1 MSIVYDSK
9 FYREFHPFSLSP
21 SPFSPSVVSFT
32 CRLRRHS
39 SLFSAPSPHRLRRR
53 QRRRTCPK
61 SAPLA
66 ERRPRQPHSNLYNW
80 SPPRGALR
88 TVRLSFAQTVK
99 PLTRL
104 TTNFLDN
111 LALPDRRS
119 RLLRP
124 NKDRLSPDS
133 QAVSFCCY

>member
-1 MSIVYDSK
+1 MSVVYNSK
-9 FYREFHPFSLSP
+9 FYRKFRPLSPSP
-21 SPFSPSVVSFT
+21 SPFSPSVLSFAR
-32 CRLRRHS
+32 RLRRHF
-39 SLFSAPSPHRLRRR
+39 SLFSAPSDLS
-53 QRRRTCPK
+53 K

-66 ERRPRQPHSNLYNW
+66 ERRPRQPHLNLYNW

-88 TVRLSFAQTVK
+88 TVRSSFAQTVK
-99 PLTRL
+99 LLTRL
-104 TTNFLDN
+104 TTNFSDN

-133 QAVSFCCY
+133 QAVSFRRY